1 MGTGHVAVDHKDN
14 GLRTRNRKL
23 VMLARQKV
31 PRITMPLQN
40 RNGQSQ
46 ESNGNPASGKIF
58 ADIVITDYD
67 GKPGSK
73 ELTPRVT
80 FDGAPKNINESNP
93 KFGAEKLYF
102 TAHYDSPSLGIETT
116 NVPNTEGSGNGTNR
130 RPRLS
135 FGPGKASARS
145 SQQYEQLR
153 PNLPKILTPGNNFAN
168 NRMLYEQKIEHTW
181 CRNSQQGLGKQN
193 SIESGIELDSPE

>member
-1 MGTGHVAVDHKDN
+1 
-14 GLRTRNRKL
+14 
-23 VMLARQKV
+23 MLARQKV
-31 PRITMPLQN
+31 PRITMPLQK
-40 RNGQSQ
+40 RYGQSQ

-73 ELTPRVT
+73 EITPRVT

-93 KFGAEKLYF
+93 KFGAEKHYF
-102 TAHYDSPSLGIETT
+102 TARYNSPSLGIETT
-116 NVPNTEGSGNGTNR
+116 NVPNTDASGNGTNR

-135 FGPGKASARS
+135 FGPGIVSARS
-145 SQQYEQLR
+145 SQQYDQLR

-181 CRNSQQGLGKQN
+181 RRNSQQGLGKQN
-193 SIESGIELDSPE
+193 SIEGGIELDSPE